1 MMQRSAGLLASFFVF
16 GDLKVASA
24 QTRELEVAA
33 AATFELVLQRL
44 VFPGV
49 ATGELEEPSE
59 EVRQQIKT
67 MSKCLKPYNAPQIF
81 ANSRLTFHDQCV
93 ELKISGDTSVVLSED
108 SVEILKQFLTN
119 SYSESEEADLDD
131 VDYFL
136 NGMVEHLS
144 SPDAWLDD

>member
-44 VFPGV
+44 IFPGV

-59 EVRQQIKT
+59 EVREQIKA
-67 MSKCLKPYNAPQIF
+67 MSKSLKPYNAPQIF
-81 ANSRLTFHDQCV
+81 ANSQLTLHDHRA
-93 ELKISGDTSVVLSED
+93 ELKISRDTSVVLSED
-108 SVEILKQFLTN
+108 SVEIVKQFLTN
-119 SYSESEEADLDD
+119 SYSEEADLDD

-136 NGMVEHLS
+136 NGMIEHLS